1 MAVRETA
8 SARSRRIIRRYEAAA
23 LEARREAFTLR
34 AQVAGLAAQ
43 LAARAQE
50 VGELEAALTM
60 AQARIAEG
68 EEHIRTLEERWGVEV
83 PR

>member
-1 MAVRETA
+1 MAKRENEA
-8 SARSRRIIRRYEAAA
+8 ARSRRIIRRYEEAA
-23 LEARREAFTLR
+23 LEARREAHQLR
-34 AQVAGLAAQ
+34 GQVAGLAGQ

-50 VGELEAALTM
+50 VGELEAALTI

-68 EEHIRTLEERWGVEV
+68 EEHIRALEERWGVEV